1 MVDKKLSDKEKIVE
15 IIDGLVS
22 SIKQAARQV
31 FDVMVETTAKTTSEM
46 LDKNVYK
53 IKEKITK
60 EEANDNDEEDSNK

>member
-60 EEANDNDEEDSNK
+60 EETNDSDEEDSNK